1 MKKVVVI
8 IVSILLVV
16 ALVIGGIF
24 LFKGN
29 NNEDNVGTLGSETE
43 TKNDNDIK
51 NENKNEGNKKE
62 KYQKFDELPNTH
74 TSNAT
79 VKYCI
84 DVPSGVLD
92 MDAGGYILEDNIL
105 LDKNYFAVF
114 GAYLDIGSEKI
125 YGVDISKIKNS
136 SDILEEM
143 EKQFTTLCSQGLIWA
158 DEYSLN
164 IQNKKDVVINDW
176 DMCRYEGTVKLES
189 EYTLDYNSVDFVAYT
204 VIKDGYP
211 VFFAVLDD
219 PEKEEKADLGE
230 IADKIAKT
238 FREYEEE

>member
-1 MKKVVVI
+1 MKKVVII

-29 NNEDNVGTLGSETE
+29 NNEDNVGTLGTE
-43 TKNDNDIK
+43 TKNDNNVK

-74 TSNAT
+74 KSNAT

-84 DVPSGVLD
+84 DAPSGVLD

-114 GAYLDIGSEKI
+114 RG
-125 YGVDISKIKNS
+125 
-136 SDILEEM
+136 
-143 EKQFTTLCSQGLIWA
+143 LC
-158 DEYSLN
+158 
-164 IQNKKDVVINDW
+164 
-176 DMCRYEGTVKLES
+176 
-189 EYTLDYNSVDFVAYT
+189 
-204 VIKDGYP
+204 
-211 VFFAVLDD
+211 
-219 PEKEEKADLGE
+219 
-230 IADKIAKT
+230 
-238 FREYEEE
+238 

>member
-1 MKKVVVI
+1 MKI
-8 IVSILLVV
+8 IYFLTKIILQ
-16 ALVIGGIF
+16 F
-24 LFKGN
+24 
-29 NNEDNVGTLGSETE
+29 
-43 TKNDNDIK
+43 
-51 NENKNEGNKKE
+51 
-62 KYQKFDELPNTH
+62 
-74 TSNAT
+74 
-79 VKYCI
+79 
-84 DVPSGVLD
+84 
-92 MDAGGYILEDNIL
+92 
-105 LDKNYFAVF
+105 F
-114 GAYLDIGSEKI
+114 GDYVDIGSEKI

-143 EKQFTTLCSQGLIWA
+143 EKQFTTLCRQGLIRA

-176 DMCRYEGTVKLES
+176 NMCRYEGTINLKS
-189 EYTLDYNSVDFVAYT
+189 EYTIDYNSVDFVAYT